1 MPTWEPCV
9 PGRSLGLKRQSLAE
23 ATRGLQLRRE
33 MRPNCAFPR
42 RKNKGYNETPQQKA
56 DTMPTKLVIAQTTV
70 RVLAAVAGSILA
82 KSASD
87 QINSQL
93 AQTFGSTLDS
103 EA

>member
-1 MPTWEPCV
+1 
-9 PGRSLGLKRQSLAE
+9 
-23 ATRGLQLRRE
+23 
-33 MRPNCAFPR
+33 
-42 RKNKGYNETPQQKA
+42 
-56 DTMPTKLVIAQTTV
+56 MPTKLVIAQTTD
-70 RVLAAVAGSILA
+70 RFLAAVAGSILA